1 MVNQNFTTSIGPSSW
16 LQRHSSLIPHSGP
29 ILDIAAGSGRHT
41 QYLLDKG
48 HVVISIYKDVSR
60 LARIKSSRL
69 FIARVDL
76 ETPKPWPFK
85 NGAFAAIIVTNYLH
99 RPLLPQIING
109 LAVGGLLVYETFANG
124 NEKFGKPTNPDY
136 LLKAGEL
143 IQLTLGHLHIFAYED
158 LTVDQPRPAQIQRIV
173 ASRPTLHK

>member
-1 MVNQNFTTSIGPSSW
+1 MVNQNFTTSIEPSCW

-48 HVVISIYKDVSR
+48 HVVISIDKDVSR

-143 IQLTLGHLHIFAYED
+143 IQLTLGHLHILAYED

>member
-41 QYLLDKG
+41 QYLLEKG
-48 HVVISIYKDVSR
+48 HTVVSIDKDVSR
-60 LARIKSSRL
+60 LAQITSPRL
-69 FIARVDL
+69 SIARVDL

-85 NGAFAAIIVTNYLH
+85 NSAFAAVIVTNYLH
-99 RPLLPQIING
+99 RPLFPQIIKA
-109 LAVGGLLVYETFANG
+109 LALGGVLVYETFANG
-124 NEKFGKPTNPDY
+124 NEKFGKPANPDY
-136 LLKAGEL
+136 LLKTGEL
-143 IQLTLGHLHIFAYED
+143 IQLTLGRLHILAYED

>member
-1 MVNQNFTTSIGPSSW
+1 MVNQNFTTSIEPSCW

-48 HVVISIYKDVSR
+48 HVVISIDKDVSR

-143 IQLTLGHLHIFAYED
+143 IQLTLGHLHILAYED

-173 ASRPTLHK
+173 ASRPTLHE

>member
-1 MVNQNFTTSIGPSSW
+1 MVNQNFTTSIEPSCW

-41 QYLLDKG
+41 QYLLEKG
-48 HVVISIYKDVSR
+48 HTVVSIDKDISR
-60 LARIKSSRL
+60 LAQIKSSHL
-69 FIARVDL
+69 SIARVDL

-124 NEKFGKPTNPDY
+124 NEKFGKPTNPD
-136 LLKAGEL
+136 
-143 IQLTLGHLHIFAYED
+143 
-158 LTVDQPRPAQIQRIV
+158 
-173 ASRPTLHK
+173 

>member
-1 MVNQNFTTSIGPSSW
+1 M
-16 LQRHSSLIPHSGP
+16 QRHSPLIPHSGP

-48 HVVISIYKDVSR
+48 HTVVSIDKDVSR
-60 LARIKSSRL
+60 LAQIKSSHL
-69 FIARVDL
+69 SIARLYL
-76 ETPKPWPFK
+76 EAPQPWPFK
-85 NGAFAAIIVTNYLH
+85 NSAFAAIIVTNYLH
-99 RPLLPQIING
+99 RPVFPQIIKA
-109 LAVGGLLVYETFANG
+109 LDVGGVLVYETFANG

-143 IQLTLGHLHIFAYED
+143 IQLTLGHLHVLAYED

-173 ASRPTLHK
+173 ASRPILHK

>member
-1 MVNQNFTTSIGPSSW
+1 MVNQNFTTSIEPSCW

-48 HVVISIYKDVSR
+48 HVVISIDKDVSR

-143 IQLTLGHLHIFAYED
+143 IQVTLGHLHILAYEN

>member
-1 MVNQNFTTSIGPSSW
+1 MVNQNFTTSIGPSCW
-16 LQRHSSLIPHSGP
+16 LQRHGSLIPHSGP

-41 QYLLDKG
+41 QYLLEKG
-48 HVVISIYKDVSR
+48 HTVVSIDKDVSR

-99 RPLLPQIING
+99 RPLFPQIIKA
-109 LAVGGLLVYETFANG
+109 LDVGGVLVY
-124 NEKFGKPTNPDY
+124 DC
-136 LLKAGEL
+136 LLYTSDAADE
-143 IQLTLGHLHIFAYED
+143 
-158 LTVDQPRPAQIQRIV
+158 
-173 ASRPTLHK
+173 

>member
-1 MVNQNFTTSIGPSSW
+1 MVNQNFTKSIGPSSW

-41 QYLLDKG
+41 QYLLEKG
-48 HVVISIYKDVSR
+48 HTVVSIDKDISR
-60 LARIKSSRL
+60 LAQIKSSHL
-69 FIARVDL
+69 SIARVDL

-124 NEKFGKPTNPDY
+124 NEKFGKPTNPD
-136 LLKAGEL
+136 
-143 IQLTLGHLHIFAYED
+143 
-158 LTVDQPRPAQIQRIV
+158 
-173 ASRPTLHK
+173 